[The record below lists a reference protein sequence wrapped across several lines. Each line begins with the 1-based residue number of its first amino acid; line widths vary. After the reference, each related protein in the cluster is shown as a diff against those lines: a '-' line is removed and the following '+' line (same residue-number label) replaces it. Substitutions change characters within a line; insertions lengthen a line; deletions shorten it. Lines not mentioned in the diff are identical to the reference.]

1 MSADDTT
8 VFLRGNHHL
17 GIARHPRPGSPRQSR
32 RSRWAVVQAMSVSIT
47 HATKVALAIG
57 AAGLGLAACGG
68 GGGEDSATASGAD
81 TGSRSSLVSI
91 QSVDGT
97 DVLADSQGRTL
108 YSADAEKGGRIR
120 CVDACTSFWEPVDAS
135 AMEAESAAADLR
147 LELGVVK
154 RPDGEPQLTFNG
166 LPLYS
171 FTEEDAG
178 QLEGDGF
185 ADDFQG
191 THFEWAAATAG
202 AGSGSSRQDTPSED
216 PGNTN
221 PYGY

>member
-1 MSADDTT
+1 MS
-8 VFLRGNHHL
+8 L
-17 GIARHPRPGSPRQSR
+17 
-32 RSRWAVVQAMSVSIT
+32 SIT
-47 HATKVALAIG
+47 HAARVALAIG

-68 GGGEDSATASGAD
+68 GGGEDSANASGAAP
-81 TGSRSSLVSI
+81 GGRAGAVSI

-97 DVLADSQGRTL
+97 DVLTDSQGRTL

-120 CVDACTSFWEPVDAS
+120 CIDACTSFWEPAGAS
-135 AMEAESAAADLR
+135 AMEAESASADLR

-154 RPDGEPQLTFNG
+154 RPDGESQLTLNG

-178 QLEGDGF
+178 QLKGDGF
-185 ADDFQG
+185 VDDFQG
-191 THFEWAAATAG
+191 THFEWAAATTG

-216 PGNTN
+216 PRNAD